1 MEQVEQSNHSLLLRE
16 WQDLLRQTSL
26 DVHEI
31 LSALS
36 DEEIHHLVNLFYDYM
51 LTHKESAL
59 FLSTEQVSTRL
70 SHSMFNWLRTVL
82 GSTAEDVPELLAKQR
97 EIGIVHARIGL
108 PIDLVARGARKIK
121 DELYRLLKAKE
132 TIPAP
137 LLSDILCFS
146 SLAMDIAIEAMTVSY
161 SPNYQSSMHA
171 QEQYRLLSIY
181 DDVNVERERQ
191 IGSLTH
197 WENQFIYNIAT
208 GLPIADV
215 VFLETSEFG
224 MWFAHKGKHLLGNPE
239 LLAKMDGLLKQVD
252 DHIASALPKESLPAT
267 DERMRLLQSVRQYV
281 GQIQLLLAA
290 MFDAL
295 VKLENGKDSL
305 TQLMNRRFIP
315 TIIRREISLALNS
328 AKPFVLAMLDI
339 DHFKKI
345 NDRYGHNAGDVT
357 LKTIAAT
364 IYDHFR
370 SSDYVFRYGGEEFM
384 VLLVESDLSQAGIIL
399 EALRRKIAG
408 LTIVV
413 SPEAQFEVTVSIG
426 MAEFDY
432 HPDYKRLID
441 KADRALYVAKNSG
454 RNRIE
459 KGVDQSH
466 PLK

>member
-16 WQDLLRQTSL
+16 WQDLLHQTSPK
-26 DVHEI
+26 VHDI
-31 LSALS
+31 LSDLT
-36 DEEIHHLVNLFYDYM
+36 DEEIRHLVNVFYDYM
-51 LTHKESAL
+51 LTHNESAR
-59 FLSTEQVSTRL
+59 FLNTEQVSTRL
-70 SHSMFNWLRTVL
+70 THSMFHWLRSVL
-82 GSTAEDVPELLAKQR
+82 GSTLERIPELLAKQR

-108 PIDLVARGARKIK
+108 PIDLVARGARKLK

-132 TIPAP
+132 TMPVDM
-137 LLSDILCFS
+137 LSDTLCFS
-146 SLAMDIAIEAMTVSY
+146 SLAMDIAIEAMTASY
-161 SPNYQSSMHA
+161 SPGYQNSMHA

-208 GLPIADV
+208 GLPVADLI
-215 VFLETSEFG
+215 FLAQSEFG
-224 MWFAHKGKHLLGNPE
+224 MWFSHKGKHLLGNLQLQSE
-239 LLAKMDGLLKQVD
+239 MEALISQVD
-252 DHIASALPKESLPAT
+252 DHITATLPKETLPSTEA
-267 DERMRLLQSVRQYV
+267 RMRLLQDVRQYIR
-281 GQIQLLLAA
+281 QIHLLLAA

-295 VKLENGKDSL
+295 VKLENGKDTL

-315 TIIRREISLALNS
+315 TIMRREISLSLNS
-328 AKPFVLAMLDI
+328 HKPFALAMLDI

-345 NDRYGHNAGDVT
+345 NDQYGHNAGDAT

-384 VLLVESDLSQAGIIL
+384 VLLVESEMSQASIIL
-399 EALRRKIAG
+399 EALRLKIAA
-408 LTIVV
+408 LNIVA
-413 SPEAQFEVTVSIG
+413 SPEQQFRVTVSIG
-426 MAEFDY
+426 VAEFDY

-441 KADRALYVAKNSG
+441 KADRALYAAKSHG

-459 KGVDQSH
+459 QASE
-466 PLK
+466 